1 MAVSNSAVPS
11 ADFRMQILCGANLII
26 CTCNL
31 RNVSNKLI
39 YVFILQFAAEGV
51 DTCLH
56 LKFLNIF
63 LGCTKCTLYVVCETF
78 LSVLKCGA

>member
-1 MAVSNSAVPS
+1 MAVFISAVPS
-11 ADFRMQILCGANLII
+11 ADFRMQILCAANLII

-31 RNVSNKLI
+31 HNVSNKLI
-39 YVFILQFAAEGV
+39 YVFILQFAAQGV
-51 DTCLH
+51 DMCLH

-63 LGCTKCTLYVVCETF
+63 WECTKCTLYVLRETF

>member
-11 ADFRMQILCGANLII
+11 ADFRMQILCAANLII

-31 RNVSNKLI
+31 HNVSNKLI

-51 DTCLH
+51 DTCLY
-56 LKFLNIF
+56 LKFLIYFGDVPNVPF
-63 LGCTKCTLYVVCETF
+63 MS
-78 LSVLKCGA
+78 SVKPSCQC